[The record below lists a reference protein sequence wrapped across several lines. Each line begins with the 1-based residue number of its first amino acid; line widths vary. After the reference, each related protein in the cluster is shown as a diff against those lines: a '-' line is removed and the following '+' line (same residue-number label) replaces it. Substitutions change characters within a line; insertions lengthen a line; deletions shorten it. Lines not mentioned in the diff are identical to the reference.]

1 MGAPQRHTCLPHLA
15 GQCDGPWVPGPG
27 PGVRLSALE
36 ARQEG
41 RVPEG
46 WGLKPW
52 LLGPLCGVSRHPDGQ
67 PSEVTAKDEAKE
79 PGKEWDLATIRG
91 QSSTDHIWD
100 VFAEKL

>member
-1 MGAPQRHTCLPHLA
+1 MSTSRAAADIGEPVLGGTTTAPHLPLHLA
-15 GQCDGPWVPGPG
+15 SQCDGPWVPGPG

-46 WGLKPW
+46 WGLEPW
-52 LLGPLCGVSRHPDGQ
+52 LLGPLCGVSCHPDGQ

-79 PGKEWDLATIRG
+79 PGKEWDLASI
-91 QSSTDHIWD
+91 
-100 VFAEKL
+100 